1 VKLGLGDRSLTSK
14 ESKWVLKAARN
25 ERSAGLG
32 EDASEQTLFLH
43 KDSVSDEERI
53 SIISINLIG
62 TKNDD
67 HERADRGPHG
77 LVRSERS
84 WRTISTIIA
93 SIGENS
99 IGPRSQSLENGGASA
114 DSGGGECGGIGRA
127 ERV

>member
-1 VKLGLGDRSLTSK
+1 VKLGLGDRSLTSR
-14 ESKWVLKAARN
+14 ESKWVLKAAQN

-32 EDASEQTLFLH
+32 EDASEQTFSLH
-43 KDSVSDEERI
+43 KDSVSDEKRI

-67 HERADRGPHG
+67 HERADRGPQG

-93 SIGENS
+93 SIGETALDRGVS
-99 IGPRSQSLENGGASA
+99 H
-114 DSGGGECGGIGRA
+114 
-127 ERV
+127 